1 MAVNLVRSARLFADT
16 GYAYAAKAS
25 AGDLIFTAGACP
37 LDKQGK
43 VVAPGDL
50 IAQTRQALANLRTA
64 LEDSGAAIEDVV
76 KTTVYVASSDRGE
89 LAAAFDEVAA
99 FFGDHD
105 VPSTLLGVA
114 VLGYAGQLVEIEAIA
129 VHLAAVSGLAY
140 APRRPKLN
148 RYIPAARCGSP
159 PSAGDFLPRPESVPV
174 REVSASWA
182 TGGVG
187 LWRGRR
193 GGCRGSACRIRP
205 TLTPGHGWSR
215 TRWRPMREPSGHCP
229 SPSWPRCSGCRRTS
243 GPPWC

>member
-1 MAVNLVRSARLFADT
+1 MAVNLVRSARLFAGT

-37 LDKQGK
+37 LDDQGI

-50 IAQTRQALANLRTA
+50 IAQTRQALANLKTA

-114 VLGYAGQLVEIEAIA
+114 LLGYRDQLVEIEAIA
-129 VHLAAVSGLAY
+129 AQSTQARRAAASHTATS
-140 APRRPKLN
+140 
-148 RYIPAARCGSP
+148 PAG
-159 PSAGDFLPRPESVPV
+159 E
-174 REVSASWA
+174 
-182 TGGVG
+182 
-187 LWRGRR
+187 
-193 GGCRGSACRIRP
+193 
-205 TLTPGHGWSR
+205 
-215 TRWRPMREPSGHCP
+215 
-229 SPSWPRCSGCRRTS
+229 
-243 GPPWC
+243 